1 MQKYRGFF
9 SYKKI
14 TAIVATLFIEKRKR
28 VYLCPKNLI

>member
-14 TAIVATLFIEKRKR
+14 IAMVATLFIEERKR
-28 VYLCPKNLI
+28 AYFCPKNLI